1 MSVSIDKDPMGAW
14 ENLQGHLKKYVKSAF
29 GTNSKSFEED
39 RQRLLDAPGVFFQ
52 EPYVEVLPI
61 YKTGKTLKDLNTK
74 DLPALSQETIN
85 SFVQVASASLIPK
98 NINLYQH
105 QQAMLQEALAQERKH
120 CVVVTGTGSG
130 KTEAFLLPVLAS
142 IIKEAKGSWK
152 APQAPNI
159 TWRNNIKWDS
169 SRKLL
174 RKETRTPAVRALL
187 LYPMNALVEDQIS
200 RLRSALDAEESLNAM
215 DDALEGNRIRFGR
228 YNGSTPVSGHPFKSD
243 GKANTTKR
251 TELTKKIKQ
260 AQSEYEE
267 YKEQLRNANSELK
280 EAKREGNN

>member
-1 MSVSIDKDPMGAW
+1 MLPVYKSG
-14 ENLQGHLKKYVKSAF
+14 KKL
-29 GTNSKSFEED
+29 EE
-39 RQRLLDAPGVFFQ
+39 
-52 EPYVEVLPI
+52 
-61 YKTGKTLKDLNTK
+61 LNTK
-74 DLPALSQETIN
+74 DLPALSQETIS

-105 QQAMLQEALAQERKH
+105 QQVMLQKALAQERKH

-142 IIKEAKGSWK
+142 IIKEAKGNWK
-152 APQAPNI
+152 PPQAPNK
-159 TWRNNIKWDS
+159 TWGNSIKWDS

-200 RLRSALDAEESLNAM
+200 RLRSALDAKESLSAM

-243 GKANTTKR
+243 GKANTAKR
-251 TELTKKIKQ
+251 SELTKKIMR
-260 AQSEYEE
+260 AHSEYEE
-267 YKEQLRNANSELK
+267 YKEQLKNANSELK
-280 EAKREGNN
+280 EANREGNKKK